1 MEKLGYKT
9 RQKLEPEKTGVY
21 AQKPRRKIAFKNF
34 ISVVRCNQPNLVETF
49 YDLRTFP
56 VTFDNAR
63 GVVNVRER
71 ILNHEEFNFTVR
83 SELP

>member
-1 MEKLGYKT
+1 M
-9 RQKLEPEKTGVY
+9 P
-21 AQKPRRKIAFKNF
+21 FKNF

-83 SELP
+83 SELLRLFIT